1 MLKGDVSG
9 ISQLLSPN
17 KEFKKNQPVQVSLS
31 MKYSPAGNSEMT
43 EVHNFV
49 QRIDEVANCSKP
61 QTHMVCPIYSLG
73 TAMACGEFSNI
84 LSLYRLYTFGLSLA
98 KLFC

>member
-1 MLKGDVSG
+1 
-9 ISQLLSPN
+9 
-17 KEFKKNQPVQVSLS
+17 